1 MNRADL
7 IGRVTKDVE
16 LKRTPNGI
24 PVVTFDL
31 AVDRPKNNEG
41 KKETDFLR
49 IVAWQKLAENCAKYL
64 KKGRQVGVEG
74 RIQTRSYDTNE
85 GNKKYVVEI
94 VANSVEF
101 LGSKDKEDDSELDPK
116 LNDESE
122 N

>member
-16 LKRTPNGI
+16 LKRTPNGV